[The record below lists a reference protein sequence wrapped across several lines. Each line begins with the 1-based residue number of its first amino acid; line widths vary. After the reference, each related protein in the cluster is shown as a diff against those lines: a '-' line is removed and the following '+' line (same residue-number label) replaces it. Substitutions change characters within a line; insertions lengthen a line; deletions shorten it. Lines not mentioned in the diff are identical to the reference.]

1 MKKFLLTII
10 IAVLAVPLPAC
21 SSEEEVSSKEQ
32 TIIEYALADLD
43 EEGEATLELVS
54 IKSVPWLDWDCADYI
69 LSVNGKSYR
78 VNVQEKGDE
87 VHFVD
92 VIEEIYGNSGER
104 RQLKERL

>member
-10 IAVLAVPLPAC
+10 IAALAVLLPAC
-21 SSEEEVSSKEQ
+21 SSEVEVSKKEQ

-54 IKSVPWLDWDCADYI
+54 IKSVPWLDWYCADYI
-69 LSVNGKSYR
+69 LTVNGKSYR
-78 VNVQEKGDE
+78 VGVQEKGDE

-92 VIEEIYGNSGER
+92 VIEDIFQNDTES
-104 RQLKERL
+104 